1 MGEARFSFYLLILLA
16 SGGTANPVCDFT
28 VDPNEPKWVS
38 AATILAETIVGYIPV
53 VGKWA
58 EAFIEI
64 MALTQ
69 EESYSIDVFSCV
81 ETLIEQKLEDDV
93 KKSTGKVTEVQVN
106 LL

>member
-1 MGEARFSFYLLILLA
+1 MGGVYFSLYLLILLA
-16 SGGTANPVCDFT
+16 SGGNANPVCDFT
-28 VDPNEPKWVS
+28 VNPNEPKWVS

-93 KKSTGKVTEVQVN
+93 KKSTGKVNEVQIN
-106 LL
+106 WY

>member
-1 MGEARFSFYLLILLA
+1 MGGVYFSFCILLLLA
-16 SGGTANPVCDFT
+16 SGNANSSVCDFT
-28 VDPNEPKWVS
+28 VDPSEPKWVS
-38 AATILAETIVGYIPV
+38 AATILADTIVGYIPV

-93 KKSTGKVTEVQVN
+93 KKSTGKVTEREIN
-106 LL
+106 L